1 MIEFEKPNIECLAA
15 NDEEN
20 YAKFVCEPL
29 ERGYG
34 MTIGNSL
41 RRILLS
47 SLPGTAITTI
57 KIDGVVHE
65 FSTIPNVVEDV
76 PEIIV
81 NLKNVR
87 LKLDK
92 NEEKTLRIN
101 FKGEG
106 EVKAGDIITDGTVEI
121 LNPDLH
127 IATVSEGGSLVM
139 ELVANMGRGY
149 NTAEKNKK
157 DDQPLGLLPIDSI
170 YTPVKK
176 VNYAVENTRVGQM
189 VDYDKLTIEVWT
201 DGSLK
206 AYEALSL
213 AAKVMTGHLELFVD
227 LSETAKNTQVMVEK
241 EESKKEKVL
250 EMPIRIDTAYR
261 NKTLSEITEYIYEL
275 DSLFNKF
282 YVENRI
288 LTEQDENKK
297 QTWLFLTN
305 LVYQVNKLLLDTLA
319 INIPEKM

>member
-1 MIEFEKPNIECLAA
+1 MIEFEKPNIKCLEID
-15 NDEEN
+15 NDNN

-34 MTIGNSL
+34 ITIGNSL

-47 SLPGTAITTI
+47 SLPGSAITGV
-57 KIDGVVHE
+57 KIEGVQHE

-81 NLKNVR
+81 NLKSVR

-121 LNPDLH
+121 LNPELH

-139 ELVANMGRGY
+139 ELTADMGRGY

-176 VNYAVENTRVGQM
+176 VNYSVENTRVGQM

-206 AYEALSL
+206 PYEALSL
-213 AAKVMTGHLELFVD
+213 AAKVMTGHLELFID
-227 LSETAKNTQVMVEK
+227 LSEATKNTKVMVEK

-250 EMPIRIDTAYR
+250 EMSIEDLELSVRSFNCLKRANIATVEDLA
-261 NKTLSEITEYIYEL
+261 NKTESDMMKVRNLGKKSL
-275 DSLFNKF
+275 DE
-282 YVENRI
+282 V
-288 LTEQDENKK
+288 T
-297 QTWLFLTN
+297 
-305 LVYQVNKLLLDTLA
+305 NKLHALGLDFA
-319 INIPEKM
+319 REDD

>member
-1 MIEFEKPNIECLAA
+1 MIEFEKPNIECLEIDEA
-15 NDEEN
+15 NN

-34 MTIGNSL
+34 VTIGNSL

-47 SLPGTAITTI
+47 SLPGCAITSA
-57 KIDGVVHE
+57 KIEGVLHE

-76 PEIIV
+76 PELIV

-87 LKLDK
+87 LKFDE
-92 NEEKTLRIN
+92 NEEKVLRIN

-106 EVKAGDIITDGTVEI
+106 EVTAGDIQTDGTVEI

-139 ELVANMGRGY
+139 EMTADRGRGY
-149 NTAEKNKK
+149 NSSEQNKK
-157 DDQPLGLLPIDSI
+157 PNQDISVLPIDSI

-176 VNYAVENTRVGQM
+176 VNYQVENTRVGQM

-206 AYEALSL
+206 AHEALSL
-213 AAKVMTGHLELFVD
+213 AAKVMTGHLELFID
-227 LSETAKNTQVMVEK
+227 LSETTKNTQVMVEK
-241 EESKKEKVL
+241 EEAKKEKVL
-250 EMPIRIDTAYR
+250 EMSIEELELSVRSYNCLKRANISTVEDLISKSETEMMKVRNLGKKSFDEVTA
-261 NKTLSEITEYIYEL
+261 KLHSLGL
-275 DSLFNKF
+275 DFAQ
-282 YVENRI
+282 E
-288 LTEQDENKK
+288 DE
-297 QTWLFLTN
+297 
-305 LVYQVNKLLLDTLA
+305 
-319 INIPEKM
+319 

>member
-1 MIEFEKPNIECLAA
+1 MIEFEKPNIKCLEADDA
-15 NDEEN
+15 NN

-34 MTIGNSL
+34 ITIGNSL
-41 RRILLS
+41 SRILLS
-47 SLPGTAITTI
+47 SLPGSAITSV
-57 KIDGVVHE
+57 KIEGVLHE
-65 FSTIPNVVEDV
+65 FTTVPNVVEDV
-76 PEIIV
+76 PEIII

-92 NEEKTLRIN
+92 NEQKTLRIN
-101 FKGEG
+101 FNGAG
-106 EVKAGDIITDGTVEI
+106 EVTAGDIETDGTVEV

-127 IATVSEGGSLVM
+127 IATVSEGGHLVIDM
-139 ELVANMGRGY
+139 TAEMGRGY

-157 DDQPLGLLPIDSI
+157 PEQAIGVLPIDSI

-176 VNYAVENTRVGQM
+176 VNYSVENTRVGQM

-206 AYEALSL
+206 PYEALSI
-213 AAKVMTGHLELFVD
+213 AAKVMTGHLELFID

-250 EMPIRIDTAYR
+250 EMSIEDLELSVRSFNCLKRAAISTVEDLT
-261 NKTLSEITEYIYEL
+261 NKTEADMMKVRNLGKKSL
-275 DSLFNKF
+275 DE
-282 YVENRI
+282 V
-288 LTEQDENKK
+288 T
-297 QTWLFLTN
+297 
-305 LVYQVNKLLLDTLA
+305 NKLHALGLDFA
-319 INIPEKM
+319 KEED

>member
-1 MIEFEKPNIECLAA
+1 MIEFEKPNIKCLEADDA
-15 NDEEN
+15 NN

-34 MTIGNSL
+34 ITIGNSL

-47 SLPGTAITTI
+47 SLPGSAITSV
-57 KIDGVVHE
+57 KIEGVLHE
-65 FSTIPNVVEDV
+65 FTTVPNVVEDV
-76 PEIIV
+76 PEIII

-92 NEEKTLRIN
+92 NEQKTLRIN
-101 FKGEG
+101 FNGAG
-106 EVKAGDIITDGTVEI
+106 EVTAGDIETVGTVEV

-127 IATVSEGGSLVM
+127 IATVSEGGHLVIDM
-139 ELVANMGRGY
+139 TAEMGRGY

-157 DDQPLGLLPIDSI
+157 PEQAIGVLPIDSI

-176 VNYAVENTRVGQM
+176 VNYSVENTRVGQM

-206 AYEALSL
+206 PYEALSI
-213 AAKVMTGHLELFVD
+213 AAKVMTGHLELFID

-250 EMPIRIDTAYR
+250 EMSIEDLELSVRSFNCLKRAAISTVEDLT
-261 NKTLSEITEYIYEL
+261 NKTEADMMKVRNLGKKSL
-275 DSLFNKF
+275 DE
-282 YVENRI
+282 V
-288 LTEQDENKK
+288 T
-297 QTWLFLTN
+297 
-305 LVYQVNKLLLDTLA
+305 NKLHALGLDFA
-319 INIPEKM
+319 KEED

>member
-1 MIEFEKPNIECLAA
+1 MIEFEKPNIKCLEAD
-15 NDEEN
+15 DENN

-34 MTIGNSL
+34 ITIGNSL

-47 SLPGTAITTI
+47 SLPGSAITSV
-57 KIDGVVHE
+57 KIEGVLHE
-65 FSTIPNVVEDV
+65 FTTVPNVVEDV
-76 PEIIV
+76 PEIII

-101 FKGEG
+101 FDGPG
-106 EVKAGDIITDGTVEI
+106 EVTAGDIETDGSVEV

-127 IATVSEGGSLVM
+127 IATVSEGGHLVIEM
-139 ELVANMGRGY
+139 TADKGRGY

-157 DDQPLGLLPIDSI
+157 PNQDISVLPIDSI

-176 VNYAVENTRVGQM
+176 VNYSVENTRVGQM

-206 AYEALSL
+206 PYEALSI
-213 AAKVMTGHLELFVD
+213 AAKVMTGHLELFID

-250 EMPIRIDTAYR
+250 EMSIEDLELSVRSFNCLKRAAISTVEDLT
-261 NKTLSEITEYIYEL
+261 NKTEADMMKVRNLGKKSL
-275 DSLFNKF
+275 DE
-282 YVENRI
+282 V
-288 LTEQDENKK
+288 T
-297 QTWLFLTN
+297 
-305 LVYQVNKLLLDTLA
+305 NKLHALGLDFA
-319 INIPEKM
+319 KEED

>member
-1 MIEFEKPNIECLAA
+1 MIEFEKPNIECLEI
-15 NDEEN
+15 DETNN

-34 MTIGNSL
+34 VTIGNSL

-47 SLPGTAITTI
+47 SLTGCAITSV
-57 KIDGVVHE
+57 KIEGVLHE

-76 PEIIV
+76 PEVIV

-87 LKLDK
+87 LKFDG

-106 EVKAGDIITDGTVEI
+106 EVTAADIESDGTVEI

-127 IATVSEGGSLVM
+127 IATVAEGGNLVM
-139 ELVANMGRGY
+139 ELTADRGRGY
-149 NTAEKNKK
+149 NSSEQNKK
-157 DDQPLGLLPIDSI
+157 PNQDISVLPIDSI

-176 VNYAVENTRVGQM
+176 VNYHVENTRVGQM

-206 AYEALSL
+206 AHEALSL
-213 AAKVMTGHLELFVD
+213 AAKVMTGHLELFID
-227 LSETAKNTQVMVEK
+227 LSETTKNTQVMVEK

-250 EMPIRIDTAYR
+250 EMSIEELELSVRSYNCLKRANISTVEDLISKSESEMMKVRNLGKKSFDEVTA
-261 NKTLSEITEYIYEL
+261 KLHSLGL
-275 DSLFNKF
+275 DFAQ
-282 YVENRI
+282 E
-288 LTEQDENKK
+288 EE
-297 QTWLFLTN
+297 
-305 LVYQVNKLLLDTLA
+305 
-319 INIPEKM
+319 

>member
-1 MIEFEKPNIECLAA
+1 MIEFEKPNIECLEV
-15 NDEEN
+15 DDTKN

-34 MTIGNSL
+34 VTIGNSL

-47 SLPGTAITTI
+47 SLPGCAITSV
-57 KIDGVVHE
+57 KIDGVLHE
-65 FSTIPNVVEDV
+65 FSCIPNVVEDV

-87 LKLDK
+87 LKFDG
-92 NEEKTLRIN
+92 NEEKTLRIEH
-101 FKGEG
+101 KGEG
-106 EVKAGDIITDGTVEI
+106 EVTAGDIITDGTVEI

-139 ELVANMGRGY
+139 ELTADRGRGY
-149 NTAEKNKK
+149 NSSEKNKK
-157 DDQPLGLLPIDSI
+157 PNQDISVLPIDSI

-176 VNYAVENTRVGQM
+176 VNYHVENTRVGQM

-206 AYEALSL
+206 AHEALSL
-213 AAKVMTGHLELFVD
+213 AAKVMTGHLELFID
-227 LSETAKNTQVMVEK
+227 LSETTKNTQVMVEK

-250 EMPIRIDTAYR
+250 EMSIEELELSVRSYNCLKRANISTVEDLISKSESEMMKVRNLGKKSFDEVTA
-261 NKTLSEITEYIYEL
+261 KLHSLGL
-275 DSLFNKF
+275 DFAQ
-282 YVENRI
+282 E
-288 LTEQDENKK
+288 EE
-297 QTWLFLTN
+297 
-305 LVYQVNKLLLDTLA
+305 
-319 INIPEKM
+319 

>member
-1 MIEFEKPNIECLAA
+1 MIEFEKPNIKCLEAD
-15 NDEEN
+15 DENN

-34 MTIGNSL
+34 ITIGNSL

-47 SLPGTAITTI
+47 SLPGSAITSV
-57 KIDGVVHE
+57 KIEGVLHE
-65 FSTIPNVVEDV
+65 FTTVPNVVEDV
-76 PEIIV
+76 PEIII

-101 FKGEG
+101 FDGPG
-106 EVKAGDIITDGTVEI
+106 EVTAGDIETDGSVEV

-127 IATVSEGGSLVM
+127 IATVSEGGHLVIEM
-139 ELVANMGRGY
+139 TADMGRGY

-157 DDQPLGLLPIDSI
+157 QEQAIGVLPIDSI

-176 VNYAVENTRVGQM
+176 VNYSVENTRVGQM

-206 AYEALSL
+206 PYEALSI
-213 AAKVMTGHLELFVD
+213 AAKVMTGHLELFID

-250 EMPIRIDTAYR
+250 ETSIEELELSVRSFNCLKRAAISTVEDLT
-261 NKTLSEITEYIYEL
+261 NKTEADMMKVRNLGKKSL
-275 DSLFNKF
+275 DE
-282 YVENRI
+282 V
-288 LTEQDENKK
+288 T
-297 QTWLFLTN
+297 
-305 LVYQVNKLLLDTLA
+305 NKLHALGLDFA
-319 INIPEKM
+319 KEED

>member
-1 MIEFEKPNIECLAA
+1 MIEFEKPNIECLEI
-15 NDEEN
+15 DETNN

-34 MTIGNSL
+34 VTIGNSL

-47 SLPGTAITTI
+47 SLPGCAITSV
-57 KIDGVVHE
+57 KIEGVLHE

-76 PEIIV
+76 PEVIV

-87 LKLDK
+87 LKFDG

-106 EVKAGDIITDGTVEI
+106 EVTAADIESDGTVEV

-139 ELVANMGRGY
+139 ELTADRGRGY
-149 NTAEKNKK
+149 NSSEKNKK
-157 DDQPLGLLPIDSI
+157 PNQDISVLPIDSI

-176 VNYAVENTRVGQM
+176 VNYHVENTRVGQM

-206 AYEALSL
+206 AHEALSL
-213 AAKVMTGHLELFVD
+213 AAKVMTGHLELFID
-227 LSETAKNTQVMVEK
+227 LSETTKNTQVMVEK

-250 EMPIRIDTAYR
+250 EMTIEELELSVRSYNCLKRANISTVEDLISKSESEMMKVRNLGKKSFDEVTA
-261 NKTLSEITEYIYEL
+261 KLHSLGL
-275 DSLFNKF
+275 DFAQ
-282 YVENRI
+282 E
-288 LTEQDENKK
+288 EE
-297 QTWLFLTN
+297 
-305 LVYQVNKLLLDTLA
+305 
-319 INIPEKM
+319 

>member
-1 MIEFEKPNIECLAA
+1 MIEFEKPNIECLAL
-15 NDEEN
+15 DEEEN

-47 SLPGTAITTI
+47 SLPGAAITTV

-81 NLKNVR
+81 NLKSVR
-87 LKLDK
+87 FRMHD
-92 NEEKTLRIN
+92 NEEKTITID

-106 EVKAGDIITDGTVEI
+106 EVKAGDIITDSSLEV

-127 IATVSEGGSLVM
+127 IATVAQGGHLHM
-139 ELVANMGRGY
+139 EMTVDKGRGY
-149 NTAEKNKK
+149 NVAEKNKGACTGI
-157 DDQPLGLLPIDSI
+157 DVLPIDSI
-170 YTPVKK
+170 FTPVKK
-176 VNYAVENTRVGQM
+176 VNYSVENTRVGQM

-206 AYEALSL
+206 AYEAISL
-213 AAKVMTGHLELFVD
+213 AAKVMTSHLDLFID
-227 LSETAKNTQVMVEK
+227 LSETAKNTKVMVEK

-250 EMPIRIDTAYR
+250 EMAIEDLELSVRSYNCLKRAGISTVEDLA
-261 NKTLSEITEYIYEL
+261 NKTEEDMMKVRNLGKKSL
-275 DSLFNKF
+275 DE
-282 YVENRI
+282 VI
-288 LTEQDENKK
+288 
-297 QTWLFLTN
+297 
-305 LVYQVNKLLLDTLA
+305 NKLHSLGLDF
-319 INIPEKM
+319 IKEEE